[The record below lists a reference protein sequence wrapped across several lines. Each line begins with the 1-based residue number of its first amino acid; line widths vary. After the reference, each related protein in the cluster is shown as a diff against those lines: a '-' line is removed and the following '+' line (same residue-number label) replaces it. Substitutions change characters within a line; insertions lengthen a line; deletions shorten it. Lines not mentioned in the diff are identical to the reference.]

1 MSAFGPMP
9 NSGSL
14 GKGPM
19 EAADGAALSDDDDG
33 GCGPSQAGD
42 SRVRCTAR
50 EPVVA
55 DPDPMSYDSRAEI
68 SARCYT
74 RVRFDR
80 VNLSFLEMSRAA
92 LNG

>member
-9 NSGSL
+9 DSGSL
-14 GKGPM
+14 GTGPM
-19 EAADGAALSDDDDG
+19 EATLMTTAEAAARRRPEIAAYDIKR
-33 GCGPSQAGD
+33 A
-42 SRVRCTAR
+42 SRSWRIR
-50 EPVVA
+50 N
-55 DPDPMSYDSRAEI
+55 PMSYDSRAEI

-74 RVRFDR
+74 RVQFDR